1 MFSSACEAYASL
13 YECPRKSSRGLR
25 RAAGADGFG
34 NLRRRVRAPKGGAPF
49 MLPAYCRQHNPLSRH
64 DDGERETAWR
74 RRPSAE
80 GLRRRRC
87 ALAWSRWGSRRR
99 RWRRATPRRARTRLR
114 RTTLQ
119 RAFPRRKRARLQPTG
134 SRRARGRLLDP
145 IPSSL
150 HRSRIRIRRLTTS
163 RRARTC
169 RTFPARCSRGTMPA
183 GRSPW
188 RASRGSAPTPT
199 RSHPEPMCSRLC
211 CRRAT
216 RSRPARGCPR

>member
-1 MFSSACEAYASL
+1 ML
-13 YECPRKSSRGLR
+13 G
-25 RAAGADGFG
+25 RAAEAAQSRGADGFESSEG
-34 NLRRRVRAPKGGAPF
+34 AFVRQKGALF

-87 ALAWSRWGSRRR
+87 APAWSRWGSRRR
-99 RWRRATPRRARTRLR
+99 WRRRFSDWRTRLR
-114 RTTLQ
+114 RTTL
-119 RAFPRRKRARLQPTG
+119 AEGFRRWKWARLQPT
-134 SRRARGRLLDP
+134 ARGARADP